1 MALIDPK
8 NCPYY
13 LISRVSLVITSALKK
28 GFVDA
33 DVKQVSPAYL
43 GVLMSLW
50 KEDCLKVIE
59 LSRRAGLEPSTM
71 TGLIDR
77 MERDSLVTRSPD
89 PKDRRS
95 QLICLTKEGKT
106 VQTSVLEVIDLV
118 LAHIFNTIP
127 DNELENTKNLLR
139 QVLDNSGK
147 GKHS

>member
-28 GFVDA
+28 GFADA

-71 TGLIDR
+71 TGLLDR

-95 QLICLTKEGKT
+95 QLICLTKEGKSA
-106 VQTSVLEVIDLV
+106 QTSVIKVIDLV